1 MQIDRIAT
9 ATFGAACIALA
20 LSFPAP
26 PAGAQD
32 TPPAAPAPSTAPNA
46 PASASPPPV
55 VGAEKA
61 VSGMSIVGNDE
72 APKALVIVPWK
83 TSDLGD
89 TLDVSR
95 LVDDG
100 RNPVDREV
108 FRRAIDYYE
117 IRTGNEE

>member
-1 MQIDRIAT
+1 MQINRIAR
-9 ATFGAACIALA
+9 ATLGVVLA
-20 LSFPAP
+20 LSLSAHM
-26 PAGAQD
+26 AGAED
-32 TPPAAPAPSTAPNA
+32 TPPAANE
-46 PASASPPPV
+46 
-55 VGAEKA
+55 EKA

-108 FRRAIDYYE
+108 FRRALDYYE
-117 IRTGNEE
+117 IRTGNDR

>member
-1 MQIDRIAT
+1 MQNSRIAY
-9 ATFGAACIALA
+9 AFVGIGVALF
-20 LSFPAP
+20 LSAQS
-26 PAGAQD
+26 AGAED
-32 TPPAAPAPSTAPNA
+32 TPPRDDQ
-46 PASASPPPV
+46 
-55 VGAEKA
+55 EKA

-95 LVDDG
+95 LVDDS

-108 FRRAIDYYE
+108 FRRALDYYE
-117 IRTGNEE
+117 IRTGNDR